1 MKNKQKY
8 HTVGTILKYHTVG
21 TILKS
26 NIKTVERGIIDTHDS
41 LSWRGTRSSIKSG
54 GSKLILWAQASP
66 LSEMIF
72 FL

>member
-1 MKNKQKY
+1 MKNKQ
-8 HTVGTILKYHTVG
+8 KYHTVG

-26 NIKTVERGIIDTHDS
+26 NIKTVERGIIDTHDFS